1 MRSVSLRRHSAQAA
15 DMAITSPLRAFLQ
28 SRALVKAWRW
38 PGIAGITCLTLAL
51 VVGLIWLPSLEH

>member
-1 MRSVSLRRHSAQAA
+1 
-15 DMAITSPLRAFLQ
+15 MAITSPLRAFLQ